1 MIAFLGLGRMGALMA
16 GRLVDAGHK
25 VTVWNRTPKEL
36 PGAQVASSPTAAVA
50 DADLVVT
57 MLSDPS
63 AVDEVAR
70 AALPGLRPGSVFVEM
85 STIGPEAVARLR
97 DLLPESVRLV
107 DAPVLGSLQPAAAG
121 TLAILAG
128 GAPEDL
134 ARVRDVLTTFG
145 TIREAGPLGAG
156 AALKLA
162 VMSAFVS
169 AQVMLAENLAYAEAL
184 DLDRS
189 TFLDTLSGTALA
201 ALVDRLRPAIE
212 SGPPATG
219 YSLGLAA
226 KDLRLASE
234 GPGTVQTVTI
244 AARDRLAQAARAGL
258 GGQDITAI
266 FTAALDGPATDSATP
281 EGTAADAP
289 AVLKINPSTVP
300 ATNGYYSHATRAGDL
315 LFVSGQVALD
325 EKGQVVGEGDMARQ
339 SEFILGNLGRILEDQ
354 GSSFDRVLHVRTFLT
369 DMSLLREY
377 SDVRSRYFTGEP
389 PASTTVEVSRL
400 FQPGL
405 LIEVEVVAATG

>member
-25 VTVWNRTPKEL
+25 VTVWNRTRKEL
-36 PGAQVASSPTAAVA
+36 PGAQTASSPAEAVS

-57 MLSDPS
+57 MLSDPT

-97 DLLPESVRLV
+97 GLLPESVRLV
-107 DAPVLGSLQPAAAG
+107 DAPVVGSLQPAAAG
-121 TLAILAG
+121 TLAVLAG

-184 DLDRS
+184 ELDRS
-189 TFLDTLSGTALA
+189 VFLDTLSGTALA

-226 KDLRLASE
+226 KDLRLATE
-234 GPGTVQTVTI
+234 GPGAVQTVTS
-244 AARDRLAQAARAGL
+244 AARDRLAQAAGAGL
-258 GGQDITAI
+258 GGRDITAI
-266 FTAALDGPATDSATP
+266 FTAALDGPTAP
-281 EGTAADAP
+281 EGTGA
-289 AVLKINPSTVP
+289 AVLKINPPTVP
-300 ATNGYYSHATRAGDL
+300 ATNGYYSHATRTGDL

-325 EKGQVVGEGDMARQ
+325 EKGEVVGEGDMARQ

-377 SDVRSRYFTGEP
+377 GDVRSRYFTGEP

-405 LIEVEVVAATG
+405 LIEVEVVAAAG

>member
-1 MIAFLGLGRMGALMA
+1 
-16 GRLVDAGHK
+16 
-25 VTVWNRTPKEL
+25 
-36 PGAQVASSPTAAVA
+36 VASSPAAAVA

-57 MLSDPS
+57 MLSDPV

-156 AALKLA
+156 AKLKLA

-184 DLDRS
+184 ELDRS

-226 KDLRLASE
+226 KDLRLAAE
-234 GPGTVQTVTI
+234 GPGAVQTVTT
-244 AARDRLAQAARAGL
+244 AARDRLAQAVRAGL

-266 FTAALDGPATDSATP
+266 FTTTLDAPAADTAALDGPAADAATP
-281 EGTAADAP
+281 EGTAAAAP
-289 AVLKINPSTVP
+289 AVRKINPSAVP
-300 ATNGYYSHATRAGDL
+300 ATNGYYSHATRSGDL

-339 SEFILGNLGRILEDQ
+339 SEFILGNIGRILEDQ
-354 GSSFDRVLHVRTFLT
+354 GSSFERVLHVRTFLT
-369 DMSLLREY
+369 DMSLVREY
-377 SDVRSRYFTGEP
+377 GDVRSRYFTGEP

-405 LIEVEVVAATG
+405 LIEVEVVAAAG

>member
-1 MIAFLGLGRMGALMA
+1 MGALMA

-25 VTVWNRTPKEL
+25 VTVWNRTRKEL
-36 PGAQVASSPTAAVA
+36 PGAQTASSPAEAVA

-57 MLSDPS
+57 MLSDPA

-70 AALPGLRPGSVFVEM
+70 AALPGLRPGTVFVEM

-121 TLAILAG
+121 TLAVLAG

-134 ARVRDVLTTFG
+134 ARVRDVLTIFG

-162 VMSAFVS
+162 VMSASVS

-184 DLDRS
+184 ELDRS
-189 TFLDTLSGTALA
+189 VFLDTLSGTALA
-201 ALVDRLRPAIE
+201 ALVERLRPAIE

-226 KDLRLASE
+226 KDLRLATE
-234 GPGTVQTVTI
+234 GPGAVQTVTSS
-244 AARDRLAQAARAGL
+244 ARDRLAQAAGAGL

-266 FTAALDGPATDSATP
+266 FTAPLEGPSP
-281 EGTAADAP
+281 EAAAP
-289 AVLKINPSTVP
+289 AVLKINPPAVP
-300 ATNGYYSHATRAGDL
+300 ATNGYYSHATRTGDL

-325 EKGQVVGEGDMARQ
+325 EKGEVVGEGDMARQ
-339 SEFILGNLGRILEDQ
+339 SEFILGNLERILEDQ

-377 SDVRSRYFTGEP
+377 GDVRSRYFTGEP

-405 LIEVEVVAATG
+405 LIEVEVVAAAG

>member
-1 MIAFLGLGRMGALMA
+1 MGALMA

-25 VTVWNRTPKEL
+25 VTVWNRTRKEL
-36 PGAQVASSPTAAVA
+36 PGAQTASSPAEAVA

-57 MLSDPS
+57 MLSDPA

-70 AALPGLRPGSVFVEM
+70 AALPGLRPGTVFVEM

-121 TLAILAG
+121 ALAVLAG

-184 DLDRS
+184 ELDRS
-189 TFLDTLSGTALA
+189 VFLDTLSGTALA
-201 ALVDRLRPAIE
+201 ALVERLRPAIE

-226 KDLRLASE
+226 KDLRLATE
-234 GPGTVQTVTI
+234 GPGVVQTVTSS
-244 AARDRLAQAARAGL
+244 ARDRLAQAAGAGL

-266 FTAALDGPATDSATP
+266 FTAPLEGPSP
-281 EGTAADAP
+281 EAAAP
-289 AVLKINPSTVP
+289 AVLKINPPAVP
-300 ATNGYYSHATRAGDL
+300 ATNGYYSHATRTGDL

-325 EKGQVVGEGDMARQ
+325 EKGEVVGEGDMARQ

-377 SDVRSRYFTGEP
+377 GDVRSRYFTGEP

-405 LIEVEVVAATG
+405 LIEVEVVAAAG

>member
-25 VTVWNRTPKEL
+25 VTVWNRTRKEL
-36 PGAQVASSPTAAVA
+36 PGAQTASSPAEAVA

-57 MLSDPS
+57 MLSDPA

-70 AALPGLRPGSVFVEM
+70 AALPGLRPGTVFVEM

-121 TLAILAG
+121 TLAVLAG

-134 ARVRDVLTTFG
+134 ARVRDVLTIFG

-162 VMSAFVS
+162 VMSASVS

-184 DLDRS
+184 ELDRS
-189 TFLDTLSGTALA
+189 VFLDTLSGTALA
-201 ALVDRLRPAIE
+201 ALVERLRPAIE

-226 KDLRLASE
+226 KDLRLATE
-234 GPGTVQTVTI
+234 GPGAVQTVTSS
-244 AARDRLAQAARAGL
+244 ARDRLAQAAGAGL

-266 FTAALDGPATDSATP
+266 FTAPLEGPSP
-281 EGTAADAP
+281 EAAAP
-289 AVLKINPSTVP
+289 AVLKINPPAVP
-300 ATNGYYSHATRAGDL
+300 ATNGYYSHATRTGDL

-325 EKGQVVGEGDMARQ
+325 EKGEVVGEGDMARQ
-339 SEFILGNLGRILEDQ
+339 SEFILGNLERILEDQ

-377 SDVRSRYFTGEP
+377 GDVRSRYFTGEP

-405 LIEVEVVAATG
+405 LIEVEVVAAAG